1 MTVYAFFFVCGEAD
15 FSRSPENKPPRKK
28 EHKGFHSMKVLVV
41 ATLVAVS
48 ALAEANIDGKFA
60 ER

>member
-1 MTVYAFFFVCGEAD
+1 MHFFLYVAKQIFHAAL
-15 FSRSPENKPPRKK
+15 RTNPRARKNT
-28 EHKGFHSMKVLVV
+28 KGFHSMKVLVV